1 MTMEESEKPALFSP
15 GAGKLG
21 MTELHAAAHRCDVMA
36 LIRLL
41 DTGVDPNQV
50 DEYCGYTALHWVAD
64 MAAVSGARAAMIRAL
79 AVHGADLNMRSS
91 LTNVTAR
98 RLAYQ
103 AGSWG
108 GDEVIAELMLL
119 GQKQHVAMPEPP
131 HPLRY
136 EYLLLDQRHV
146 LVCFHGSKDPEYPDY
161 DYPPQL
167 EVLRRKKRLLPDS
180 NRSWSNVT
188 KTLVPKWARH
198 PSQVTIEPASGLVH
212 VIAGPDLKQV
222 TLCWQGSRFGIS
234 DAA

>member
-21 MTELHAAAHRCDVMA
+21 MTELHAAAHRGDVTA

-41 DTGVDPNQV
+41 ETGMDPNQV

-64 MAAVSGARAAMIRAL
+64 MAAVGGASASMVRAL
-79 AVHGADLNMRSS
+79 AAHGADLDMKSS
-91 LTNVTAR
+91 LTNVTAMW
-98 RLAYQ
+98 LAYK

-119 GQKQHVAMPEPP
+119 GQKQHAAMPEPP

-146 LVCFHGSKDPEYPDY
+146 LVCFHGSHDPEYPDC
-161 DYPPQL
+161 DHPPQL
-167 EVLRRKKRLLPDS
+167 EVLRRKKKLLPDS
-180 NRSWSNVT
+180 DRSWSNVT

-198 PSQVTIEPASGLVH
+198 PSQVTVEPASGLVH
-212 VIAGPDLKQV
+212 VTAGSDLKVV
-222 TLCWQGSRFGIS
+222 TLCWKGDCFEIS
-234 DAA
+234 PPV